1 MLTPLPKD
9 FLDFYDS
16 DAHQSGRGSSLYLSL
31 QILRLLI
38 LRGNDPL
45 TTSDCWY
52 FLGYSTAPTK
62 ADKLRYSRATALQKK
77 TIEICKAL
85 ACCDMDTFETIAR
98 HAKSMELHNFHQP
111 KFDELSNYALSNGIE
126 LRSGRDVTALLNK
139 LQNPAH
145 PSKPEVKSAKN
156 ELISSSNAK
165 LIIEAL
171 KQKNTK
177 VSSILTSKE
186 STEVIIAKLAY
197 ELDKVTSRAP

>member
-16 DAHQSGRGSSLYLSL
+16 DATQSGRGSSLYLSL
-31 QILRLLI
+31 QILRILI
-38 LRGNDPL
+38 LRDNDPL

-62 ADKLRYSRATALQKK
+62 ADKLRYSRANALQKK

-85 ACCDMDTFETIAR
+85 ACCDSETFKTIAK
-98 HAKSMELHNFHQP
+98 HAKSMELRNFHQP
-111 KFDELSNYALSNGIE
+111 KFNELSSYALAHGIE
-126 LRSGRDVTALLNK
+126 LRSGKDVTALLSK
-139 LQNPAH
+139 LQNPAQ

-156 ELISSSNAK
+156 ELINSSNAK

-171 KQKNTK
+171 KQKNTR

-197 ELDKVTSRAP
+197 ELDKVTSRAS